1 MLPFSLVSFQVKC
14 GHKLYYK
21 TRRSQM
27 SFAEIAEVSFQN
39 GPKWCRGFAPV
50 AKFSI
55 LFGLFLT
62 YFGTCSVYTVI
73 VAKNFEQVNIFWKI
87 VVHYFYKSVL
97 ISLIGLKSLDR
108 NWSFATHAHLLFTHT
123 LDFALMDTQLE
134 IFGTRFYDCQCFHG
148 FGSGHYLLLFGTG
161 FTLHWN
167 QKLFPNVN
175 TAGILLDN
183 HFRHGSH
190 WCCYAIGK

>member
-1 MLPFSLVSFQVKC
+1 
-14 GHKLYYK
+14 
-21 TRRSQM
+21 M

-87 VVHYFYKSVL
+87 VVHYFY
-97 ISLIGLKSLDR
+97 
-108 NWSFATHAHLLFTHT
+108 
-123 LDFALMDTQLE
+123 
-134 IFGTRFYDCQCFHG
+134 
-148 FGSGHYLLLFGTG
+148 
-161 FTLHWN
+161 
-167 QKLFPNVN
+167 
-175 TAGILLDN
+175 
-183 HFRHGSH
+183 
-190 WCCYAIGK
+190 

>member
-1 MLPFSLVSFQVKC
+1 MPIVFIYPFSFVSFQVKC

-87 VVHYFYKSVL
+87 VVHYFY
-97 ISLIGLKSLDR
+97 
-108 NWSFATHAHLLFTHT
+108 
-123 LDFALMDTQLE
+123 
-134 IFGTRFYDCQCFHG
+134 
-148 FGSGHYLLLFGTG
+148 
-161 FTLHWN
+161 
-167 QKLFPNVN
+167 
-175 TAGILLDN
+175 
-183 HFRHGSH
+183 
-190 WCCYAIGK
+190 